1 MRKRILRTPEA
12 AEYLGLSR
20 STLEKKRLSDDG
32 PRFIRLG
39 GKAVGYDVRD
49 LDEWLDSQRKEGETR
64 ADTTL

>member
-1 MRKRILRTPEA
+1 MRKRILRTPGA
-12 AEYLGLSR
+12 AEYIGLSR

-49 LDEWLDSQRKEGETR
+49 LDEWLDEQRAQTEAAPRNT
-64 ADTTL
+64 A